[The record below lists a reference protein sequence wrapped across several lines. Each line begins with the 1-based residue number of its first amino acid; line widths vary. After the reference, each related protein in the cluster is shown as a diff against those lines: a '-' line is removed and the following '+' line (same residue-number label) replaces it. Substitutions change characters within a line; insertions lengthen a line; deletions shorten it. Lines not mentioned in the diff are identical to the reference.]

1 MVSVIRC
8 LLIKKLITPRPIT
21 CSTNK
26 MSTGNAEFTAEFF
39 DESSRAWMENKVRRG
54 ESMAYKCEAKTKAG
68 KVCLCKASMKD
79 GMAPRRCMKHKQTV
93 LE

>member
-8 LLIKKLITPRPIT
+8 LLIKKLIRPRPIT

-68 KVCLCKASMKD
+68 NMCICKASMKD
-79 GMAPRRCMKHKQTV
+79 GMAPRRCVKHKQTV